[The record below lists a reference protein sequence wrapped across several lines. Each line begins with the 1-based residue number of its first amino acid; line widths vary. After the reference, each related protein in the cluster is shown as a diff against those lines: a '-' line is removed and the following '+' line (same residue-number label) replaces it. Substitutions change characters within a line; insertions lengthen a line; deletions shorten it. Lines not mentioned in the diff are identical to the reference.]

1 MSVCFNATLAKF
13 KTWPKFYFSPFNFSF
28 TTKWWHDYKNNESLN
43 FENPER
49 VIFFFCN
56 FSPSDFYWWAFVLMQ
71 LWQSSKRGQSF
82 ISAPSTLVTPRSGDM
97 IVKTMNRWILKTL
110 KGWYFPP
117 VILTLLYRK
126 ILRWKTAPKSVEKT
140 KHYFQS
146 KEFGTEPNSF
156 FWGYKS

>member
-1 MSVCFNATLAKF
+1 MQLWQSSKLCQSFISAPSTLV
-13 KTWPKFYFSPFNFSF
+13 SPRSG
-28 TTKWWHDYKNNESLN
+28 DMIVKNEPLN
-43 FENPER
+43 FKNPER

-71 LWQSSKRGQSF
+71 LCQSSKLWQSF
-82 ISAPSTLVTPRSGDM
+82 ISAPSTLVSPRSGDM
-97 IVKTMNRWILKTL
+97 IIKTMNRWILKTL
-110 KGWYFPP
+110 KGWYFSP

-126 ILRWKTAPKSVEKT
+126 ILRWKPAPKSVEKT

-156 FWGYKS
+156 FWGY